1 MTHARRGWTFA
12 LVAIALALAA
22 TTAAAQRRD
31 RGFDPS
37 RYLADESGY
46 YVPPDWRGNVPYDG
60 RVTFARIK
68 YRGFFRSG
76 QEGPGWA
83 HDYPRAE
90 SHLMRIMRELTSVR
104 PFVQSGDRVGG
115 IILSL
120 DDPQLFRYP
129 IAYLSEPG
137 GWEMNA
143 VEVAALRKYL
153 LRGGFLIFDDF
164 QGNDIYQLAAQMKRA
179 LPDLRPIDIPR
190 THALFEAF
198 FKIDFAAL
206 DQQYGGV
213 RYYGYF
219 EDNDPTKRMLAF
231 VPYNA
236 DIGEMWQFS
245 DQGFFP
251 VASSNEAYKMGV
263 NLFIYALTH

>member
-1 MTHARRGWTFA
+1 MNPARA
-12 LVAIALALAA
+12 LRVAVLAAAAIAVVAS
-22 TTAAAQRRD
+22 TASAQRR
-31 RGFDPS
+31 RGFDPG
-37 RYLADESGY
+37 RYLGDENGY
-46 YVPPDWRGNVPYDG
+46 YVPPEWRGNVPYDG

-68 YRGFFRSG
+68 YRGFFRAG

-104 PFVQSGDRVGG
+104 PFVQSGDRIGG
-115 IILSL
+115 IILGL
-120 DDPQLFRYP
+120 DDPELFRYP

-164 QGNDIYQLAAQMKRA
+164 QGDDIYQLAAQMKRA
-179 LPDLRPIDIPR
+179 LPELNPIDIPR
-190 THALFEAF
+190 THPLFEAF

-219 EDNDPTKRMLAF
+219 EDNDPKKRLLAF
-231 VPYNA
+231 VPFNA